1 MSRMLPKGRQ
11 SLDYTL
17 WEEVRV
23 HAQDVDRI
31 QAKYVADRDRGDSQK
46 SDYWQKRGRERS
58 EVDETKVIDFIG
70 IDPRFQNWFDEVEL
84 RGDGLKEDIELELSR
99 IAGSE
104 DYFKGHID
112 EFLEINWGVLGRVV
126 GAAVAN
132 IGSKPKT
139 KSKRWWYTKGSDSR
153 MSSNYWF
160 DFKKKIENGFVRQED
175 WDEMVIWNRERG
187 FDPSNEMRRAESHR
201 PSSPFWERN
210 TNTGLRYHG
219 NPLALKML
227 EQSRQMFLKMGDRD
241 DIDEF
246 ANFHGT
252 ITMELLKRAL
262 VKLNQGKSAAFIIE
276 INGICA
282 LHCMQDT
289 VTQQKIGLHLLTNLA
304 LRKQLRGV
312 DLVNVP
318 DLASNLDTGF
328 IFGKVLFILHKHKFI
343 TWKSVEQTVV
353 ADTISRIRSL

>member
-1 MSRMLPKGRQ
+1 
-11 SLDYTL
+11 
-17 WEEVRV
+17 
-23 HAQDVDRI
+23 
-31 QAKYVADRDRGDSQK
+31 
-46 SDYWQKRGRERS
+46 
-58 EVDETKVIDFIG
+58 
-70 IDPRFQNWFDEVEL
+70 
-84 RGDGLKEDIELELSR
+84 
-99 IAGSE
+99 
-104 DYFKGHID
+104 
-112 EFLEINWGVLGRVV
+112 
-126 GAAVAN
+126 
-132 IGSKPKT
+132 
-139 KSKRWWYTKGSDSR
+139 
-153 MSSNYWF
+153 
-160 DFKKKIENGFVRQED
+160 
-175 WDEMVIWNRERG
+175 
-187 FDPSNEMRRAESHR
+187 
-201 PSSPFWERN
+201 
-210 TNTGLRYHG
+210 
-219 NPLALKML
+219 ML

-262 VKLNQGKSAAFIIE
+262 VKLNQGKSAAFIID
-276 INGICA
+276 INGIFA

>member
-1 MSRMLPKGRQ
+1 MSRMLPRGRQ

-17 WEEVRV
+17 WDEIKN
-23 HAQDVDRI
+23 HAQDVDKN
-31 QAKYVADRDRGDSQK
+31 QAKYIADRDRGHSQE

-58 EVDETKVIDFIG
+58 EFDDTKVIDFIG

-84 RGDGLKEDIELELSR
+84 RREALIQDIESKLSE
-99 IAGSE
+99 IKGCD

-132 IGSKPKT
+132 IGSQSKT
-139 KSKRWWYTKGSDSR
+139 KSKRWWFTRGSDSR

-160 DFKKKIENGFVRQED
+160 EFKKKSENDSLSSSD
-175 WDEMVIWNRERG
+175 WDELVIWNREHG

-201 PSSPFWERN
+201 PSAPFWERN
-210 TNTGLRYHG
+210 TDTGMRYFG

-227 EQSRQMFLKMGDRD
+227 EQSRQLFLKMEGRD

-246 ANFHGT
+246 ANYHGT

-262 VKLNQGKSAAFIIE
+262 VKLNQGKSVDFILDV
-276 INGICA
+276 NGICA
-282 LHCMQDT
+282 LHCMQDS

-318 DLASNLDTGF
+318 DLASNLGTGF
-328 IFGKVLFILHKHKFI
+328 TFGKVLFVLHKHKFI
-343 TWKSVEQTVV
+343 TWKSVEQKLVTE
-353 ADTISRIRSL
+353 TITRLRSL